1 MMSLVLSLGFVI
13 KNVLSALTKLR
24 DHAIDACKC
33 AIVSGRLQVALQVD
47 IPHFDIERLDRM
59 LNVVAFL
66 NVIFV
71 LNMSFCV
78 YKLLYLFSLVESRW
92 KPVLGQIHT
101 MALGTRLNCVKG
113 W

>member
-1 MMSLVLSLGFVI
+1 MMSLVFSLGFVI

-24 DHAIDACKC
+24 EHTIDACKC

-66 NVIFV
+66 YVIFV
-71 LNMSFCV
+71 LDMSSRV
-78 YKLLYLFSLVESRW
+78 YKLLYLFALVESRW
-92 KPVLGQIHT
+92 KPILGHIDT
-101 MALGTRLNCVKG
+101 MTLGTRLNCVEG